1 MSIPHFDEI
10 RYALLRWIGE
20 QPDGTVCCA
29 DVFEPLSRQFP
40 ELTTEDTLSPWRG
53 SETHWVNRV
62 RWVRQDLV
70 NDAMLLKAEH
80 AGPGNWK
87 LSPFGREVLNNQIP
101 YVAVAN
107 GRVRMPRL
115 GRARRPVSRDP
126 EHSRFFEDTGIAW
139 AVRAGLFQVYVNAAG
154 DEMIR
159 LAENS

>member
-10 RYALLRWIGE
+10 RYALLRLIGE
-20 QPDGTVCCA
+20 QPEGTVCCA
-29 DVFEPLSRQFP
+29 DVFEPLARQFP
-40 ELTTEDTLSPWRG
+40 ELAVEDTLVPWRG

-87 LSPFGREVLNNQIP
+87 LSPFGREVLNNQVRF
-101 YVAVAN
+101 VAVVD

-115 GRARRPVSRDP
+115 GRISRPVSRDP
-126 EHSRFFEDTGIAW
+126 QHNRALEASGVAW
-139 AVRAGLFQVYVNAAG
+139 AVRAGIFRIFTNDVG
-154 DEMIR
+154 EEMIE
-159 LAENS
+159 LVANG